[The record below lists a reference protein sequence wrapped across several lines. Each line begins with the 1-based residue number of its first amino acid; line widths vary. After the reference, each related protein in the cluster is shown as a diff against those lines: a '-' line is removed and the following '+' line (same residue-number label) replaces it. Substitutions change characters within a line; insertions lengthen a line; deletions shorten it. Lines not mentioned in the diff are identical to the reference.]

1 MTHKTVLSIFN
12 DSNKLDVEAIIRQ
25 VQISKTYVSGG
36 RYLISVFDTPT
47 NWESRAPIEALV
59 VSGTLGNIESRNLEW
74 EYFGNGAIRCY
85 KGKTLKLSRTLHWNI
100 LKKIGDKPY
109 KRRNEFSISRI
120 KQNTVPVKDPVFTRD
135 VANNVWHL
143 NEENLIDR
151 LISRF
156 SSLLTWQ
163 DEDFIFVSG
172 SEISKIDGRKKLSL
186 KSDLVGVPSKVPYI
200 WNSGDKLF

>member
-1 MTHKTVLSIFN
+1 MTHKTVLSVFTE
-12 DSNKLDVEAIIRQ
+12 SNELNSDLIINQVEVASSQ
-25 VQISKTYVSGG
+25 VTAG
-36 RYLISVFDTPT
+36 RYLISVFDAPS
-47 NWESRAPIEALV
+47 NWESRIPIESMIVA
-59 VSGTLGNIESRNLEW
+59 GTLGNIENRNPNW

-85 KGKTLKLSRTLHWNI
+85 KGKSLKLSKTLQWSI
-100 LKKIGDKPY
+100 IKKLGDKPY
-109 KRRNEFSISRI
+109 KRRSEFSILKT

-151 LISRF
+151 LIARF

-163 DEDFIFVSG
+163 DEDFVVISG
-172 SEISKIDGRKKLSL
+172 AKISKITDRKKLIL
-186 KSDLVGVPSKVPYI
+186 KSDLVGVPSKIPYI

>member
-12 DSNKLDVEAIIRQ
+12 DSNKLDSEAIIRQ
-25 VQISKTYVSGG
+25 IEISSSYVTGG

-47 NWESRAPIEALV
+47 NWESRVPLEALV
-59 VSGTLGNIESRNLEW
+59 VSGTLGNIENRNSEW

-85 KGKTLKLSRTLHWNI
+85 KGKTLKLSRTLQWNI
-100 LKKIGDKPY
+100 IKKMGDKPY
-109 KRRNEFSISRI
+109 KRRSEFSIART

-151 LISRF
+151 LIARF

-163 DEDFIFVSG
+163 DEDFVVVSG
-172 SEISKIDGRKKLSL
+172 AEISKIDDRKKLVL

>member
-1 MTHKTVLSIFN
+1 MTHKTVLSLFK
-12 DSNKLDVEAIIRQ
+12 DSNSMDSDSIIQQ
-25 VQISKTYVSGG
+25 VKFSSSHVTTG

-47 NWESRAPIEALV
+47 NWDSRVPLEALV
-59 VSGTLGNIESRNLEW
+59 VSGTLGNIEDRNSDW

-85 KGKTLKLSRTLHWNI
+85 KGKSLKLSKTLQWNI
-100 LKKIGDKPY
+100 IKKIGDKPY
-109 KRRNEFSISRI
+109 KRRNEFSTAKT

-143 NEENLIDR
+143 NEENLTERI
-151 LISRF
+151 IARF
-156 SSLLTWQ
+156 SSLLTWH
-163 DEDFIFVSG
+163 DEDFVVVSG
-172 SEISKIDGRKKLSL
+172 TKISKIDNRKKLVL

>member
-1 MTHKTVLSIFN
+1 MTHKTVLSLFK
-12 DSNKLDVEAIIRQ
+12 DSNNLDSDAI
-25 VQISKTYVSGG
+25 VQQIKISSSHVSDG
-36 RYLISVFDTPT
+36 RYLISVFDAPT
-47 NWESRAPIEALV
+47 NWDSRVPLEALV
-59 VSGTLGNIESRNLEW
+59 VSGTLGNIEDRNSDW

-85 KGKTLKLSRTLHWNI
+85 KGKLLKLSKTLQWNI
-100 LKKIGDKPY
+100 IKKIGDKPY
-109 KRRNEFSISRI
+109 KRRNEFSIAKT

-151 LISRF
+151 LIARF

-163 DEDFIFVSG
+163 DEDFVVISG
-172 SEISKIDGRKKLSL
+172 AKISKITDRKKLVL
-186 KSDLVGVPSKVPYI
+186 KSDLVGVPSKIPYI

>member
-1 MTHKTVLSIFN
+1 MTHKTVLSIFH
-12 DSNKLDVEAIIRQ
+12 DSNKLGSKEIIRQ
-25 VQISKTYVSGG
+25 VEISSSYVTAG

-47 NWESRAPIEALV
+47 NWESRVPIEALV
-59 VSGTLGNIESRNLEW
+59 VSGTLGSIENRNSEW

-85 KGKTLKLSRTLHWNI
+85 KGKSLKLSKTLQWNI
-100 LKKIGDKPY
+100 IKKIGDKPY
-109 KRRNEFSISRI
+109 KRRNEFSIAKT
-120 KQNTVPVKDPVFTRD
+120 KQNMVPVKDPVFTRD

-151 LISRF
+151 LIARF

-163 DEDFIFVSG
+163 DEDFFVVSG
-172 SEISKIDGRKKLSL
+172 PNISKIDDRKKLEL

>member
-1 MTHKTVLSIFN
+1 MTHKTVLSIFK
-12 DSNKLDVEAIIRQ
+12 DSNNLDSDSIIQQ
-25 VQISKTYVSGG
+25 VNLSSSHVSDG
-36 RYLISVFDTPT
+36 RYLISVFDTPK
-47 NWESRAPIEALV
+47 NWESRVPIESLIV
-59 VSGTLGNIESRNLEW
+59 TGTLGSIEDRNSDW
-74 EYFGNGAIRCY
+74 EYFGNGVIRCY
-85 KGKTLKLSRTLHWNI
+85 KGKTLKLSKTLQWSI
-100 LKKIGDKPY
+100 VKKIGDKPY
-109 KRRNEFSISRI
+109 KRRSEFSIVRT

-151 LISRF
+151 LIARF

-163 DEDFIFVSG
+163 DEDFVVVSG
-172 SEISKIDGRKKLSL
+172 SKISQVEDRKKLVL

>member
-1 MTHKTVLSIFN
+1 MTHKTVLSIFTESN
-12 DSNKLDVEAIIRQ
+12 ELNSDSIINQVEVASSQ
-25 VQISKTYVSGG
+25 VTAG
-36 RYLISVFDTPT
+36 RYLISVFDAPS
-47 NWESRAPIEALV
+47 NWESRIPIESMIVA
-59 VSGTLGNIESRNLEW
+59 GTLGNIENRNPNW

-85 KGKTLKLSRTLHWNI
+85 KGKSLKLSKTLQWSI
-100 LKKIGDKPY
+100 IKKLGDKPY
-109 KRRNEFSISRI
+109 KRRSEFSILKT

-151 LISRF
+151 LIARF

-163 DEDFIFVSG
+163 DEDFVVISG
-172 SEISKIDGRKKLSL
+172 TKISKITDRKKLIL
-186 KSDLVGVPSKVPYI
+186 KSDLVGVPSKIPYI